1 MDSASNEGVP
11 AAAEELNKTIV
22 WKKDL
27 ESILSPMISSPNSQ
41 PQSSDSSTETQSAA
55 PIHDVRI
62 LEKMHGPIPF
72 EPWGQWKRFL
82 DRGKKLEEERRSNG
96 SINQSTEAVPE
107 TPVGER
113 PTTSPTPTSETS
125 KPVPKKHP
133 QKSKWGGGNWSQ
145 GNQTQNPNFVPRG
158 PFNPNQ
164 RGPRP
169 FLGATQPR
177 FTHGPGLLPT
187 PTTMRPVRPSG
198 SYRIDPRYLQ
208 LLHQRENF
216 RRHTVASAEASSQL
230 AKRTYN
236 LHHLGN
242 GLSKSEEQ
250 TGYISNYRRTGGYT
264 HLKSQLQQR
273 KLQSNGYKKKNSNRE
288 HYNQL
293 VYEVADSTVPEGS
306 GRRGQSPTVTLTN
319 WIAVF
324 GVAPSASR
332 RRMM

>member
-1 MDSASNEGVP
+1 MDSASNEDVP
-11 AAAEELNKTIV
+11 AAAEELTKTIIC
-22 WKKDL
+22 KKDV
-27 ESILSPMISSPNSQ
+27 ESILSPISSSNSQ

-55 PIHDVRI
+55 LIHDVRI
-62 LEKMHGPIPF
+62 LEKMYGPIPF
-72 EPWGQWKRFL
+72 QPWGQWKRFM

-96 SINQSTEAVPE
+96 GSINQSTEAVSE

-125 KPVPKKHP
+125 KPVPKKHQ
-133 QKSKWGGGNWSQ
+133 QKRKWGGGNWSQ

-187 PTTMRPVRPSG
+187 PTTMRPERPSG
-198 SYRIDPRYLQ
+198 SNRIDPQCLQ
-208 LLHQRENF
+208 LLRQRENY
-216 RRHTVASAEASSQL
+216 RRHTVVSAEASSQL
-230 AKRTYN
+230 AKPTDN
-236 LHHLGN
+236 SHPLGN

-250 TGYISNYRRTGGYT
+250 IGYI
-264 HLKSQLQQR
+264 
-273 KLQSNGYKKKNSNRE
+273 
-288 HYNQL
+288 
-293 VYEVADSTVPEGS
+293 
-306 GRRGQSPTVTLTN
+306 
-319 WIAVF
+319 

-332 RRMM
+332 RRKM